1 LVLGVCQLVFR
12 LPENF
17 SLKGK
22 RSQVKSLLDRIRH
35 RFNAA
40 AAEVANLDNH
50 HQATLAMVVVS
61 NDSSHVNRMVDQI
74 VSYAESNTEMPL
86 VDRNTQILNLGVSLS

>member
-1 LVLGVCQLVFR
+1 MFR
-12 LPENF
+12 LPSNG

-40 AAEVANLDNH
+40 AAEVADLDNLR
-50 HQATLAMVVVS
+50 QTTLAMVVVS
-61 NDSSHVNRMVDQI
+61 NDNRHANRMVDQI
-74 VSYAESNTEMPL
+74 VSYAESSTEMPL
-86 VDRNTQILNLGVSLS
+86 VDRNTQILTLSH